1 VKENEMNKLLIYI
14 RVRLFGILAQLAL
27 VFMGAALFLLE
38 RYRHAALIDLSS
50 MYYYIVL
57 ACVAIIVWHTI
68 NYIRMRPYY
77 ESLLEALH
85 CEEPLEAIYIL
96 QGEVNQE
103 QELMKRLLVNQQK
116 MYKSQLDAM
125 ERKREIQHHFTL
137 QWVHQM
143 KTPLSVLDMQLQQTE
158 ERLKQGNDLTTIEQS
173 QLNRSMN
180 EETEKLNNGL
190 DLMLSSARLEKLEL
204 DLHVKPVELHTV
216 IREYINRYK
225 KLLIQYSIF
234 PKLNGEAIAAT
245 DQKWFG
251 FIMNQLITNAIKYS
265 KLKPGNKNLY
275 ITIDQQADV
284 TTVTVKDEGI
294 GIAASDVKRIFDPF
308 FTGQNGRTTGE
319 STGMGLYLAK
329 EVCQRLGHSLT
340 VISTAGEGAAFT
352 LTIKESGIHRL

>member
-1 VKENEMNKLLIYI
+1 MNKLRIYI
-14 RVRLFGILAQLAL
+14 QDRLFGILGQVAL
-27 VFMGAALFLLE
+27 VLMGVALFLLE

-50 MYYYIVL
+50 MYYYVVL

-68 NYIRMRPYY
+68 NYMRMRPYY

-85 CEEPLEAIYIL
+85 SKEPLEAIYIL
-96 QGEVNQE
+96 HGEVNQE
-103 QELMKRLLVNQQK
+103 QELMKRLLINQQR
-116 MYKSQLDAM
+116 MYKTKLDAI

-143 KTPLSVLDMQLQQTE
+143 KTPLSVLDMQLQQAE
-158 ERLKQGNDLTTIEQS
+158 ERIKKGNELSVNEQS

-204 DLHVKPVELHTV
+204 DLYVKPVELHTV

-234 PKLNGEAIAAT
+234 PKLSGEATAAT

-265 KLKPGNKNLY
+265 KLKPGSKNLY
-275 ITIDQQADV
+275 ITIDQQADTTIV
-284 TTVTVKDEGI
+284 TIKDEGI
-294 GIAASDVKRIFDPF
+294 GIAATDLKRVFDPF
-308 FTGQNGRTTGE
+308 FTGKNGRMTGE

-329 EVCQRLGHSLT
+329 EVCQRLGHTLT
-340 VISTAGEGAAFT
+340 ASSTQGEGAEFVV
-352 LTIKESGIHRL
+352 TIKASGIHRF

>member
-1 VKENEMNKLLIYI
+1 MKKLQIYL
-14 RVRLFGILAQLAL
+14 RDRLLVIIGQLAL
-27 VFMGAALFLLE
+27 VLLGAGLFLIE

-57 ACVAIIVWHTI
+57 ACVAIMVGHMI
-68 NYIRMRPYY
+68 NYIRIRPYY

-85 CEEPLEAIYIL
+85 SKEPLEAIYIL
-96 QGEVNQE
+96 HGEVSRE
-103 QELMKRLLVNQQK
+103 QELMQQLLVNQQR
-116 MYKSQLDAM
+116 MYKTQLDAM

-143 KTPLSVLDMQLQQTE
+143 KTPLSVLDMQLQQTAD
-158 ERLKQGNDLTTIEQS
+158 RLKQGKSLSTNEQADLS
-173 QLNRSMN
+173 RSMS

-190 DLMLSSARLEKLEL
+190 DLMLSSARLDKLEL
-204 DLHVKPVELHTV
+204 DLHIKPVELHTV

-234 PKLNGEAIAAT
+234 PKLTGEAIAAT

-265 KLKPGNKNLY
+265 KLKPGSKSLY
-275 ITIDQQADV
+275 IVIDQQSDV
-284 TTVTVKDEGI
+284 TSVTIKDEGI
-294 GIAASDVKRIFDPF
+294 GIAATDIKRIFDPF
-308 FTGQNGRTTGE
+308 FTGQNGRMTGE

-329 EVCQRLGHSLT
+329 EVCQRLGHMLKVS
-340 VISTAGEGAAFT
+340 SSQGEGAEFT
-352 LTIKESGIHRL
+352 LIIKESGIHRL